1 MLDFSRNHVEGMI
14 LESIGSMKN
23 LQGVNLGS
31 DVLSSTVAF
40 VVGNFTKLLFLD
52 LFENATLVI
61 EIPLNTQ
68 GA

>member
-1 MLDFSRNHVEGMI
+1 MLDFSRNHVEGII

-31 DVLSSTVAF
+31 DVLSSTIAF
-40 VVGNFTKLLFLD
+40 VVGNFTKSIFLD

>member
-1 MLDFSRNHVEGMI
+1 MLDFSRNDVEGII

-40 VVGNFTKLLFLD
+40 VVGNFTKSLFLD

>member
-1 MLDFSRNHVEGMI
+1 
-14 LESIGSMKN
+14 MKN

-31 DVLSSTVAF
+31 DVLSSTIAF
-40 VVGNFTKLLFLD
+40 VVGNFTKSIFLD